1 LSKFAAF
8 EVATGGSLQD
18 RRIRSEETVQNI
30 GHLYSRNGLDQQG
43 LGKVSNAF
51 WNFSAPRL
59 SEEAIRRGE
68 VHLGQGGS
76 LLALTGSHSG
86 RSPNDRFVVEED
98 ENSGNIWWGNV
109 NRPISEE
116 NFEKL
121 LAKMLKHYE
130 GRDAFV
136 QDCFAGADP
145 TYRLPVRVI
154 TENAWHNLFARNMF
168 IQPADSEL
176 EGFAPQFT
184 VIQAPSVV
192 ANPATDGT
200 TSETFIVLNLKRR
213 MVIIGGSAY
222 AGEIKKSVFSVMNY
236 LMPARDVLPMHCS
249 ANMAANGDTAI
260 FFGLSGTG
268 KTTLSADSS
277 RTLIGDDEHGWSPN
291 GIFNFEGGCYAK
303 SINLTA
309 ETEPEIFATAS
320 RFGTIVENVMMNPE
334 TRTYDFFDT
343 TLTENGRLSYDVS
356 EIPNASPNGQGG
368 LPKNIVM
375 LTCDAFGVL
384 PPISQL
390 TPEQAMYHFLSGYT
404 AKVAGTERGLKEPAA
419 TFSTCFGAPFMPRH
433 PTVYAKLL
441 RDKMAAQNAKC
452 WLVNTGWSGG
462 GYGVGERMRIAY
474 TRTMLNAALD
484 GRLLEGSFRQDPNFG
499 VLVPEACPGIPDEV
513 LNPKSTWTD
522 GAGYDA
528 QALDLR
534 KRFEVNF
541 KQFETHVDDNVNAAA
556 IRAAA

>member
-1 LSKFAAF
+1 VDTFLIHR
-8 EVATGGSLQD
+8 T
-18 RRIRSEETVQNI
+18 RSEETLQNI
-30 GHLYSRNGLDQQG
+30 GHRISRNGLDQLG
-43 LGKVSNAF
+43 LGKVLNAF
-51 WNFSAPRL
+51 WNCSATIL
-59 SEEAIRRGE
+59 YEESIRRGE
-68 VHLGQGGS
+68 TQLGEGGS

-86 RSPNDRFVVEED
+86 RSPNDRFVVEES
-98 ENSGNIWWGNV
+98 ETSGDIWWGDV
-109 NRPISEE
+109 NCPMSEE

-121 LAKMLKHYE
+121 LSKMLRHYE

-136 QDCFAGADP
+136 QDCYAGAD
-145 TYRLPVRVI
+145 TKYRLPIRVV

-176 EGFAPQFT
+176 EDFAPQFT
-184 VIQAPSVV
+184 VIQAPSVH
-192 ANPATDGT
+192 ADPETEGT
-200 TSETFIVLNLKRR
+200 TSETFIVVNLKRK

-222 AGEIKKSVFSVMNY
+222 AGEIKKSIFSVMNY

-249 ANMAANGDTAI
+249 SNMAANGDTAI

-277 RTLIGDDEHGWSPN
+277 RTLIGDDEHGWGPE

-320 RFGTIVENVMMNPE
+320 RFGTIVENVLMDPE
-334 TRTYDFFDT
+334 SRTYDFFDT
-343 TLTENGRLSYDVS
+343 SLTENGRLSYDVTQ
-356 EIPNASPNGQGG
+356 IPNASLEGKGG
-368 LPKNIVM
+368 LPNNIVM

-441 RDKMAAQNAKC
+441 GEKMAKQNAKC

-462 GYGVGERMRIAY
+462 GYGVGDRMKIAY
-474 TRTMLNAALD
+474 TRAMLNAALD
-484 GRLLEGSFRQDPNFG
+484 GTLEKGSFVQDPNFG
-499 VLVPEACPGIPDEV
+499 VLVPESCPGVPDEV
-513 LNPKSTWTD
+513 LNPKNTWAD
-522 GAGYDA
+522 GAAYDA
-528 QALDLR
+528 QAHNLR
-534 KRFEVNF
+534 RLFEENF
-541 KQFETHVDDNVNAAA
+541 TQFETEVTDDVKACA

>member
-1 LSKFAAF
+1 M
-8 EVATGGSLQD
+8 E
-18 RRIRSEETVQNI
+18 NI
-30 GHLYSRNGLDQQG
+30 GHKISRNGLDQHG
-43 LGKVSNAF
+43 LGKLNHAF

-59 SEEAIRRGE
+59 YEEAIRRGE
-68 VHLGQGGS
+68 GKMGQGGS
-76 LLALTGSHSG
+76 FIALTGSHTG

-98 ENSGNIWWGNV
+98 QTSGDIWWGEV

-121 LAKMLKHYE
+121 LNKVLRHFE
-130 GRDAFV
+130 DRDAFV
-136 QDCFAGADP
+136 QDCYAGADE
-145 TYRLPVRVI
+145 TYRLPVRVV

-168 IQPADSEL
+168 IQPTDSEL
-176 EGFAPQFT
+176 ESFEPQFT
-184 VIQAPSVV
+184 VLQAPSVQ
-192 ANPATDGT
+192 ADPETDGT
-200 TSETFIVLNLKRR
+200 TSETFVILNLKRK

-222 AGEIKKSVFSVMNY
+222 AGEIKKSIFSVMNY

-249 ANMAANGDTAI
+249 ANIGPKGDTAI

-277 RTLIGDDEHGWSPN
+277 RTLIGDDEHGWTPN
-291 GIFNFEGGCYAK
+291 GVFNFEGGCYAK
-303 SINLTA
+303 SVNLTA
-309 ETEPEIFATAS
+309 ETEPEIFAVAS
-320 RFGTIVENVMMNPE
+320 EFGTIVENVAMDPN
-334 TRTYDFFDT
+334 TRVYDFFDT
-343 TLTENGRLSYDVS
+343 SITENGRLSYNIDK
-356 EIPNASPNGQGG
+356 IPNASPNGQGG
-368 LPKNIVM
+368 LPQNIVM

-441 RDKMAAQNAKC
+441 GEKMAAQNAKC

-462 GYGVGERMRIAY
+462 GYGVGDRMKIAH
-474 TRTMLNAALD
+474 TRAMLNAALD
-484 GRLLEGSFRQDPNFG
+484 GRLETAAFAQDPNFG
-499 VLVPEACPGIPDEV
+499 VLVPSSCPDVPDEV
-513 LNPKSTWTD
+513 LNPKNTWSD
-522 GAGYDA
+522 GGAYDA
-528 QALDLR
+528 QARDLTH
-534 KRFEVNF
+534 RFEKNF
-541 KQFETHVDDNVNAAA
+541 VQFEEHVNDSVKAAA

>member
-1 LSKFAAF
+1 M
-8 EVATGGSLQD
+8 
-18 RRIRSEETVQNI
+18 QNI
-30 GHLYSRNGLDQQG
+30 GHRISRNGLDQLG
-43 LGKVSNAF
+43 LGKVLNAF
-51 WNFSAPRL
+51 WNCSAPIL
-59 SEEAIRRGE
+59 YEESIRRGE
-68 VHLGQGGS
+68 TQLGEGGS

-86 RSPNDRFVVEED
+86 RSPNDRFVVEES
-98 ENSGNIWWGNV
+98 ETSGDIWWGDV
-109 NRPISEE
+109 NCPMSEE

-121 LAKMLKHYE
+121 LSKMLRHYE

-136 QDCFAGADP
+136 QDCYAGAD
-145 TYRLPVRVI
+145 TKYRLPIRVV

-176 EGFAPQFT
+176 EDFAPQFT
-184 VIQAPSVV
+184 VIQAPSVH
-192 ANPATDGT
+192 ADPETEGT
-200 TSETFIVLNLKRR
+200 TSETFIVVNLKRK

-222 AGEIKKSVFSVMNY
+222 AGEIKKSIFSVMNY

-249 ANMAANGDTAI
+249 SNMAANGDTAI

-277 RTLIGDDEHGWSPN
+277 RTLIGDDEHGWGPE

-320 RFGTIVENVMMNPE
+320 RFGTIVENVLMDPE
-334 TRTYDFFDT
+334 SRTYDFFDT
-343 TLTENGRLSYDVS
+343 SLTENGRLSYDVTQ
-356 EIPNASPNGQGG
+356 IPNASLEGKGG
-368 LPKNIVM
+368 LPNNIVM

-441 RDKMAAQNAKC
+441 GEKMAKQNAKC

-462 GYGVGERMRIAY
+462 GYGVGDRMKIAY
-474 TRTMLNAALD
+474 TRAMLNAALD
-484 GRLLEGSFRQDPNFG
+484 GTLEKGLFVQDPNFG
-499 VLVPEACPGIPDEV
+499 VLVPESCPGVPDEV
-513 LNPKSTWTD
+513 LNPKNTWAD
-522 GAGYDA
+522 GAAYDA
-528 QALDLR
+528 QAHNLR
-534 KRFEVNF
+534 CLFEENF
-541 KQFETHVDDNVNAAA
+541 TQFETEVTDDVKACA

>member
-1 LSKFAAF
+1 M
-8 EVATGGSLQD
+8 
-18 RRIRSEETVQNI
+18 QNI
-30 GHLYSRNGLDQQG
+30 GHRISRNGLDQHG
-43 LGKVSNAF
+43 LGKVEHAF
-51 WNFSAPRL
+51 WNLSAPRL
-59 SEEAIRRGE
+59 YEQAIRRGE
-68 VHLGQGGS
+68 AQLGQGGS
-76 LLALTGSHSG
+76 LMALTGSHTG

-98 ENSGNIWWGNV
+98 ETSGDIWWGNV

-121 LAKMLKHYE
+121 LAKVQGHFA
-130 GRDAFV
+130 GSDAYV
-136 QDCFAGADP
+136 QDCYAGADAA
-145 TYRLPVRVI
+145 YRLPVRIV

-168 IQPADSEL
+168 IQPSDSEL
-176 EGFAPQFT
+176 ENFQPAFT
-184 VIQAPSVV
+184 VLQAPSVH
-192 ANPATDGT
+192 ADPATDGT
-200 TSETFIVLNLKRR
+200 TSETFVVLNLKRR
-213 MVIIGGSAY
+213 LVIVGGSAY
-222 AGEIKKSVFSVMNY
+222 AGEIKKSIFSVMNY

-249 ANMAANGDTAI
+249 ANIGPKGDTAI

-277 RTLIGDDEHGWSPN
+277 RTLIGDDEHGWSPT
-291 GIFNFEGGCYAK
+291 GVFNFEGGCYAK

-320 RFGTIVENVMMNPE
+320 RFGTIIENVAMDPD

-343 TLTENGRLSYDVS
+343 SITENGRLSYDIS
-356 EIPNASPNGQGG
+356 EIPNATMAGQGG
-368 LPKNIVM
+368 LPQNIVM

-441 RDKMAAQNAKC
+441 GDKMAAQNAKC

-462 GYGVGERMRIAY
+462 GYGVGDRMKIAY
-474 TRTMLNAALD
+474 TRAMLNAAID
-484 GRLLEGSFRQDPNFG
+484 GRLAKTSFVQDPNFG
-499 VLVPEACPGIPDEV
+499 VLVPQNCPGVPDEV
-513 LNPKSTWTD
+513 LNPKNTWTD

-528 QALDLR
+528 QAKDLR
-534 KRFEVNF
+534 QRFEKNF
-541 KQFETHVDDNVNAAA
+541 TQFEAHVDADIKAAA